1 LQINAFKICRFAVD
15 KRINLADARPSR
27 VAGMGVH
34 HEGTSPM
41 PFERGGNGCT
51 GALT

>member
-1 LQINAFKICRFAVD
+1 MHLKVPGLLST
-15 KRINLADARPSR
+15 RINLADARPQQGR
-27 VAGMGVH
+27 RNGGAWRGH
-34 HEGTSPM
+34 FPL